1 MAYNIKDIRMSQGLP
16 QSDIVLFTSPNIH
29 LNHSMK
35 SSTINFQIK
44 YVYMCLS
51 TLNKSV
57 VKFAEAYLHLDVIL
71 PFDVDVEKN

>member
-35 SSTINFQIK
+35 SRTII
-44 YVYMCLS
+44 LS
-51 TLNKSV
+51 TLNQSV
-57 VKFAEAYLHLDVIL
+57 VKFAEAALHLDVIF
-71 PFDVDVEKN
+71 PFLM